1 MAQFKIGAIFFRVES
16 VPKEEYRY
24 TVQLRNVV
32 HEYIHLLYNEYVAME
47 RITWLDEG
55 IALNLSHEKNMLHD
69 EKRFNDFMRNV
80 CLMKKYVDNMGKLS
94 HEGENFVTENY
105 NGYDLSY
112 ICVKYLLE
120 VYTKEQFNKLIRD
133 RKEINKIENTILDD
147 AIKFFL
153 R

>member
-1 MAQFKIGAIFFRVES
+1 M
-16 VPKEEYRY
+16 
-24 TVQLRNVV
+24 
-32 HEYIHLLYNEYVAME
+32 
-47 RITWLDEG
+47 DEG